1 MDSNSSQ
8 TPDLATVLARL
19 KEYAPPQ
26 QQNTQGHEQ
35 LAHAWHQPEQQS
47 IQSHDQM
54 NQDWQQSYR
63 HNIPF
68 QDQQSQTRQQSL
80 HVQESEEYRD
90 PRSTG
95 IRSPLREDSKQLI
108 EAKDPPHRLVAG
120 AATVIDWPS
129 GLRLVSRAAAQ
140 NSWFGEQIKKMI
152 RDQRRHEQQWYM
164 QRQDFKQQMA
174 SRGKG
179 IQQVQNVL
187 QSLGSQ
193 AKVDTAALTPKE
205 QEEELRKF
213 DAKIYKAQC
222 GMANAMSA
230 ELKALGVP
238 FFGIEGSLI
247 VKSSNDSS
255 ADPVGAKGLS
265 TSSDAP
271 LQPGQIQKEEL
282 VKLQRQM
289 LQYLEDMY
297 KD

>member
-19 KEYAPPQ
+19 KEYAPAQ
-26 QQNTQGHEQ
+26 QQNVQG
-35 LAHAWHQPEQQS
+35 PEQQS
-47 IQSHDQM
+47 RTWHQTERQSIQSYDQM
-54 NQDWQQSYR
+54 NQDWQQCHH
-63 HNIPF
+63 HNTPF
-68 QDQQSQTRQQSL
+68 QDQRSQVRQQSEY
-80 HVQESEEYRD
+80 VQESEEQYY
-90 PRSTG
+90 SNSQG
-95 IRSPLREDSKQLI
+95 IRTLSKEDSGQPI
-108 EAKDPPHRLVAG
+108 DAKDSPHHSVAG
-120 AATVIDWPS
+120 ATTIVDWPS
-129 GLRLVSRAAAQ
+129 GLRLVSRAATQ

-174 SRGKG
+174 SRGNG
-179 IQQVQNVL
+179 IQQAQNVL
-187 QSLGSQ
+187 KSLGSQ

-205 QEEELRKF
+205 QEEELGKF

-222 GMANAMSA
+222 EMANAMSA

-247 VKSSNDSS
+247 VKSLNDSS
-255 ADPVGAKGLS
+255 ADPVGAKGPS
-265 TSSDAP
+265 TRSDAP

-282 VKLQRQM
+282 VKLQRRM